1 MDYDL
6 QARLGKL
13 SEDYQER
20 LAQIRQLQERAG
32 QVTAS
37 ARSRD
42 GLISV
47 EVGAQGQLVAL
58 RLDPG
63 AYERLSPQRLAAVIM
78 ELARSAASDAA
89 ARVREVMA
97 PVLPTEA
104 DLARAASP
112 TLTMLRD
119 MAGGQR

>member
-13 SEDYQER
+13 SEDYQGR
-20 LAQIRQLQERAG
+20 LAQIRQLQEQAG
-32 QVTAS
+32 QVRAS

-47 EVGAQGQLVAL
+47 EVGAQGQLVGL

-63 AYERLSPQRLAAVIM
+63 AYERLSPQRLAGVIM
-78 ELARSAASDAA
+78 ELARAAASDAA

-97 PVLPTEA
+97 PVLPTDS
-104 DLARAASP
+104 DLARANSP
-112 TLTMLRD
+112 TLSMLRD
-119 MAGGQR
+119 MARGER

>member
-6 QARLGKL
+6 QGRLGAL
-13 SEDYQER
+13 SEDYQGR
-20 LAQIRQLQERAG
+20 LTQIRQLQEQAS

-47 EVGAQGQLVAL
+47 EVGAHGELLAL
-58 RLDPG
+58 HLDPG
-63 AYERLSPQRLAAVIM
+63 AYERLSPQRLASVIV
-78 ELARSAASDAA
+78 ELARGAAADAA

-97 PVLPTEA
+97 PVLPTDG

-112 TLTMLRD
+112 TLSLLRD
-119 MAGGQR
+119 MTRGQR